1 MGYQREVLLVL
12 CRYTCCPLLLG
23 CAGILG
29 LLGLP
34 GSYHCCSAGCVSV
47 YALEECWSLIWQLSH
62 SLGGRITLHGPLFPV
77 ARVGT

>member
-47 YALEECWSLIWQLSH
+47 SVELCVWVCSLVRKLLADGAWLVRCSDHDSLS
-62 SLGGRITLHGPLFPV
+62 L
-77 ARVGT
+77 